1 MKCFYCKGDMEK
13 QLTNYIADL
22 ENCIIII
29 KNVPSLVCTQCGE
42 KYYGNNTMKKI
53 ESILDSLE
61 NIITEVAVVN
71 YDNNVA

>member
-22 ENCIIII
+22 DNCIIII

-42 KYYGNNTMKKI
+42 KYYDNNTMKKI

>member
-1 MKCFYCKGDMEK
+1 MKCFYCKGDMQE

-22 ENCIIII
+22 DNCIIII

-42 KYYGNNTMKKI
+42 KYYDNKTMKKI

-71 YDNNVA
+71 YSDNVA

>member
-1 MKCFYCKGDMEK
+1 MEK

-22 ENCIIII
+22 DNCIIII

-42 KYYGNNTMKKI
+42 KYYDNNTMKKI
-53 ESILDSLE
+53 ESILYSLE

>member
-1 MKCFYCKGDMEK
+1 M
-13 QLTNYIADL
+13 
-22 ENCIIII
+22 
-29 KNVPSLVCTQCGE
+29 CTQCGE
-42 KYYGNNTMKKI
+42 KYYDNNTMKKI

>member
-1 MKCFYCKGDMEK
+1 MEK

-42 KYYGNNTMKKI
+42 KYYDNNTMKKI

>member
-22 ENCIIII
+22 DNCIIII

-42 KYYGNNTMKKI
+42 KYYDNNTMKKI

-71 YDNNVA
+71 YDNNLA

>member
-1 MKCFYCKGDMEK
+1 MEK

-22 ENCIIII
+22 DNCIIII

-42 KYYGNNTMKKI
+42 KYYDNNTMKKI

>member
-42 KYYGNNTMKKI
+42 KYYDNNTMKKI

>member
-1 MKCFYCKGDMEK
+1 MQCFYCKGDMEK

-42 KYYGNNTMKKI
+42 KYYDNNTMKKI

>member
-1 MKCFYCKGDMEK
+1 MEK

-42 KYYGNNTMKKI
+42 KYYDNNTMKKI

-61 NIITEVAVVN
+61 NIITEVDVVN

>member
-1 MKCFYCKGDMEK
+1 MEK

-22 ENCIIII
+22 DNCIIII

-42 KYYGNNTMKKI
+42 KYYDNNTMKKI

-61 NIITEVAVVN
+61 NIITEVDVVN

>member
-22 ENCIIII
+22 DNCIIII
-29 KNVPSLVCTQCGE
+29 KNVPSLVWTQCGE
-42 KYYGNNTMKKI
+42 KYYDNNTMKKI